1 MEQDK
6 RTSRAKAP
14 NTETLTLRIE
24 PKLRYLAELAGRKQR
39 RSLTS
44 FIKWAIEKGL
54 NDVLLKEESYSVNP
68 DGGGEQYQPEITIAK
83 AAADLWDVDEADRF
97 IKLAL
102 RFPDLLTHEEQ
113 VLWKLIRE
121 NGYLWRGAL
130 TGPEQKRT
138 WTICQSAFH
147 FERLRAHWST
157 FVAVARGEQDRSAL
171 PTRETHAQREETE
184 RSHSNAN
191 ISFLK

>member
-1 MEQDK
+1 MTEQDK
-6 RTSRAKAP
+6 RKNSMKTP

-39 RSLTS
+39 RTLTS
-44 FIKWAIEKGL
+44 FIKWATERGL
-54 NDVLLKEESYSVNP
+54 NEVLLKEESYFVNP
-68 DGGGEQYQPEITIAK
+68 NGGEEQYQPEITIAR

-121 NGYLWRGAL
+121 NRYLWRGSF
-130 TGPEQKRT
+130 TGPDKKWT
-138 WTICQSAFH
+138 WTICQSAFY
-147 FERLRAHWST
+147 FERLREHWPT
-157 FVAVARGEQDRSAL
+157 FVDVARGEKARAEL
-171 PTRETHAQREETE
+171 PTWSSPELE
-184 RSHSNAN
+184 NN
-191 ISFLK
+191 DGKNV